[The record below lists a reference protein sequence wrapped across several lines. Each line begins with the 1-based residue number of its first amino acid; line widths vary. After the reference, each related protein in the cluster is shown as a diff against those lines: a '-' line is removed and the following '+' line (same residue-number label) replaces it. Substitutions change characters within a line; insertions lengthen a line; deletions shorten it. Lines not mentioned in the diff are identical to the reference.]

1 MKLRNVF
8 KGGSRSV
15 IKKYLLIYFIIIST
29 FFIWM
34 NKKTTCPALCESDII
49 PIFAK
54 QRRFVYTRTK
64 RRILLLVAWQLNHP
78 VTKATGYSGRV
89 ISSLGRENEGFLT
102 HFTHRGFNE
111 IAMSPLF
118 RGPSRPGATLHAK
131 RKCATDCSIAH
142 LQRNYIVTPRDI
154 APYFLLINHC

>member
-1 MKLRNVF
+1 MYLREDRQ
-8 KGGSRSV
+8 GI
-15 IKKYLLIYFIIIST
+15 IKKYLYTYFIIIPT
-29 FFIWM
+29 FFTWM
-34 NKKTTCPALCESDII
+34 SKKARAQALCESDII
-49 PIFAK
+49 PIFAR

-64 RRILLLVAWQLNHP
+64 RRILLLVTWQLNHP

-131 RKCATDCSIAH
+131 RKCATDYPPIPL
-142 LQRNYIVTPRDI
+142 LQ
-154 APYFLLINHC
+154 